1 MAKYII
7 EITADNSTKIRNLI
21 VLKRYKSIPEFTSI
35 AIENQLI
42 IEESTEDNLPISSE
56 NPLNESA
63 PVNSSTS
70 INTTILEPVKAK
82 FSAIPI
88 RLINIPNSEVKVV
101 SLSNSNQIPNGP
113 LWGQYN
119 KLLPIKLALRVL
131 TNMVDTN
138 DGFVLLTSFQD
149 SAADIAR
156 EIGLKLLKY
165 ESETEMPHG
174 EKLSAGLPIGKSEF
188 KTKLRFK
195 NQFIGYMNKNGFI
208 EGAIGALSFV
218 NMKIDSKGDTL
229 IGLTEQGLQF
239 ACFANPILDTN
250 SEKPDNVFSDDE
262 INFYLKHI
270 QTYLPKEVEIIKL
283 VMNNIHQGFNK
294 PDALTTKIMEW
305 NSDWSDDVANTM
317 RSGIISRLFDLRLI
331 QKEKQG
337 LFVTYHLTK
346 VGEKYVRN

>member
-7 EITADNSTKIRNLI
+7 EIPGDNITKIRTLI
-21 VLKRYKSIPEFTSI
+21 ALKRYKSVPEFATI

-42 IEESTEDNLPISSE
+42 MEESGEEILPNNSE
-56 NPLNESA
+56 SLIDETA
-63 PVNSSTS
+63 LVNKSTA
-70 INTTILEPVKAK
+70 LEPTK
-82 FSAIPI
+82 IITPI
-88 RLINIPNSEVKVV
+88 ASSKLISLPNSKVKVV
-101 SLSNSNQIPNGP
+101 PLPNSDQISTSQ

-119 KLLPIKLALRVL
+119 KLLPLKLALRVL
-131 TNMVDTN
+131 ANMVDN
-138 DGFVLLTSFQD
+138 NEGFVNLISFQD
-149 SAADIAR
+149 TASDIAR

-165 ESETEMPHG
+165 ESEIERPHG

-218 NMKIDSKGDTL
+218 NMKRDSKGDTF
-229 IGLTEQGLQF
+229 IGLTEPGRQF
-239 ACFANPILDTN
+239 ASIANPILDTN
-250 SEKPDNVFSDDE
+250 TEKPDTVFSDDE

-270 QTYLPKEVEIIKL
+270 QIYLPKEVEIIKF
-283 VMNNIHQGFNK
+283 VMDNIYQGINK
-294 PDALTTKIMEW
+294 PDALTTKIKEW
-305 NSDWSDDVANTM
+305 NNDWSDDVANTM

-331 QKEKQG
+331 QKEKEG

-346 VGEKYVRN
+346 EGEQYVRN